1 MNNNIKNIRKQVGFT
16 QSELAD
22 AVGITQGQIARLERG
37 DRNLSTDLLLR
48 IADALQRPAA
58 ELIDSTQYAA
68 AGGRQAVT
76 EVGQLLFASDF
87 KFPKQFSAV
96 AGDNACKPMIKS
108 GQTFYVDTQQDLQ
121 TDDLALLII
130 KEDDRL
136 IGVVRH
142 YVTDNAKAYKTRA
155 MSPQRDETYAK
166 KDVKHVFKITGV
178 DF

>member
-1 MNNNIKNIRKQVGFT
+1 MNNIKNVRKQVGFT

-68 AGGRQAVT
+68 VGGRQVVA

-96 AGDNACKPMIKS
+96 AGDNACKPIIKS
-108 GQTFYVDTQQDLQ
+108 GQTFYVDTQQDLR

-130 KEDDRL
+130 KEEDRL

-142 YVTDNAKAYKTRA
+142 YVTDNAKTYKTRA
-155 MSPQRDETYAK
+155 TSPQRDETYAK
-166 KDVKHVFKITGV
+166 KDVAHVFKITGV